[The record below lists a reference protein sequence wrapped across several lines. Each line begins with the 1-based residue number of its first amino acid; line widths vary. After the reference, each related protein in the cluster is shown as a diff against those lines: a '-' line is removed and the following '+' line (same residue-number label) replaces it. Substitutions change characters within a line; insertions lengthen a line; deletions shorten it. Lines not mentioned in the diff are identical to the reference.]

1 MSQFAGLVR
10 ADFDAYAPNKWRSNV
25 FNRERLEVKQH
36 LLALGRELQPLAIG
50 ADGAPLAIEASVEHP
65 ALWNHKQVDAQH
77 VFFFRNDGARKELD
91 AIIDKTRSLAAQIE
105 DPTPQRTH
113 LFLAVTLTHD
123 ALEIAL
129 RLHPEAR
136 VDRQNLERKLD
147 DHFEREK
154 LLARLHAL
162 GDTFRCGIGAQLT
175 PVAELDDARLAA
187 LVGELGRPAPGLTP
201 PGAPPR
207 FFVVSSAI
215 ARDEALAAGP
225 ALVEAVRAR
234 FQALVP
240 VYQEIAWSRDND
252 MLSMR
257 EALKKEKESRR
268 QRGLAKNDTVRIVR
282 GMFAGK
288 SGTVHEIDARGGL
301 KVLVGKL
308 AVKVDADDVVKQ

>member
-1 MSQFAGLVR
+1 MPQFAGLVR

-36 LLALGRELQPLAIG
+36 LLALGRELQPYAIG
-50 ADGAPLAIEASVEHP
+50 ADGAPLAVEASVEHP

-77 VFFFRNDGARKELD
+77 LFFFRNEGARKELD

-113 LFLAVTLTHD
+113 LFLAVTLTHEQ
-123 ALEIAL
+123 LEIAL

-136 VDRQNLERKLD
+136 VDRQNLERKAE

-154 LLARLHAL
+154 LIARIRGL
-162 GDTFRCGIGAQLT
+162 GDGFRYGFAGQLA
-175 PVAELDDARLAA
+175 PAVDLDDERLAA
-187 LVGELGRPAPGLTP
+187 VLAELGKPAPMIAP
-201 PGAPPR
+201 PGAAPR
-207 FFVVSSAI
+207 FFVVASAI
-215 ARDEALAAGP
+215 GRDDALAAGP
-225 ALVEAVRAR
+225 DIVEMVRTR
-234 FQALVP
+234 FVALVP

-252 MLSMR
+252 LLSMR
-257 EALKKEKESRR
+257 EALKKEREARR

-301 KVLVGKL
+301 KILVGKL